1 VKKSTKCI
9 SLLSMAMLLSAC
21 GALQSEN
28 EENTRSAEMLH
39 STSAT
44 QFDRFLSEGYR
55 RLARREDREH
65 DFADSDLYLQRGE
78 KASSGRLVTP
88 YTFEERQIPEYA
100 VEELTEARA
109 RLDDAFYRGASVKM
123 PQESATAQVM
133 FDCWMEQQEED
144 IQPHHIEEC
153 KSRFEEAMLLIEAK
167 LGVKGQGANVV
178 CEPAKPAPQ
187 PVAAPIPKEEP
198 VIADKGPYIVY
209 FDLKSYSLR
218 PDALSVI
225 QEAARTVE
233 QIKPKRVVL
242 TGHTDTS
249 GTRAYNNELSRN
261 RVQSVMEALR
271 LAGVSIEVIDES
283 HYGESVQRVATGD
296 GVRKA
301 ENRRVE
307 IGFDK

>member
-1 VKKSTKCI
+1 
-9 SLLSMAMLLSAC
+9 MAMLLSAC
-21 GALQSEN
+21 SALQSES
-28 EENTRSAEMLH
+28 EDTRSAEQQH

-44 QFDRFLSEGYR
+44 QFDRYLSEGYR

-65 DFADSDLYLQRGE
+65 DFSDSELYLQRAE
-78 KASSGRLVTP
+78 KASSGRLVAP
-88 YTFEERQIPEYA
+88 YTFEEREIPDYA

-109 RLDDAFYRGASVKM
+109 RLDDSFYRGASVKM
-123 PQESATAQVM
+123 PQQSATAQVM

-144 IQPHHIEEC
+144 IQPHHIKEC
-153 KSRFEEAMLLIEAK
+153 KSRFEEAMLLIETK
-167 LGVKGQGANVV
+167 LGVKAKGNDVV
-178 CEPAKPAPQ
+178 CAPEQAKPQ
-187 PVAAPIPKEEP
+187 PIAAPEPKEML
-198 VIADKGPYIVY
+198 VVADKGPYIVY

-233 QIKPKRVVL
+233 QIQPKRVVL

-261 RVQSVMEALR
+261 RVQAVQEALR